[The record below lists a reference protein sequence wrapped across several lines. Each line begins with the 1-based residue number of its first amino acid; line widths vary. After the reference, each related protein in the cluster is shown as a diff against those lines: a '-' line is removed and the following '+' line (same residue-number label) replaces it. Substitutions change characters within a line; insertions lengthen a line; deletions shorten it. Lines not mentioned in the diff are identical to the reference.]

1 MTVSRDEV
9 LITACIEALRM
20 AAAGDQ
26 ALILSQ
32 QELRDGM
39 SHADGPLQLAEQ
51 IRAMGQA
58 ISSRHLRNEEARRYL
73 AQLVQRLIHQMG
85 MIEGGGDLVGQDLS
99 QLTGIVEE
107 VASGGEM
114 NSEARNRLLDG
125 VGRLNQRVA
134 TMREQARQA
143 VVEVQQAQ
151 ERIEGLERA
160 LEEKTEEAEKD
171 GLTGLPNRRTLD
183 RVLPELI
190 GRCRGESQP
199 LSLIMF
205 DIDHFKRCNDTYGH
219 QGGDAVLQ
227 QTAKRVLQEM
237 SSTDLVARY
246 GGEEFCIVLPNCA
259 RGLAER
265 VAERCRRA
273 MAANPFIYGE
283 TRIPVTV
290 SLGVAELEAGEES
303 VDLLARAD
311 KALYLAKAGGRN
323 RWQAAVDE

>member
-1 MTVSRDEV
+1 VSREQV
-9 LITACIEALRM
+9 LITACVEALRL

-26 ALILSQ
+26 ALVLSQ

-39 SHADGPLQLAEQ
+39 SHADGPQQLAHQ
-51 IRAMGQA
+51 IRAMGEA
-58 ISSRHLRNEEARRYL
+58 ISSRHLRSEEARRYL
-73 AQLVQRLIHQMG
+73 AQVVQRLIQQMS

-99 QLTGIVEE
+99 SLTGIVEQ
-107 VASGGEM
+107 VAEGGEM
-114 NSEARNRLLDG
+114 NPEARSRLLDG
-125 VGRLNQRVA
+125 VGRLNQRVT

-143 VVEVQQAQ
+143 VVEVQAAQ
-151 ERIEGLERA
+151 ERIQGLERA

-171 GLTGLPNRRTLD
+171 GLTGLPNRRALD
-183 RVLPELI
+183 RLLPELI
-190 GRCRGESQP
+190 DRCRQSSQS

-219 QGGDAVLQ
+219 QGGDAVLT

-237 SSTDLVARY
+237 SSNDLVARY

-265 VAERCRRA
+265 VAERCRRT
-273 MAANPFIYGE
+273 MAANPFTYGE

-290 SLGVAELEAGEES
+290 SLGVAELSEGEDP

-323 RWQAAVDE
+323 RWQAAAVE